1 MGSCISFMVGLF
13 KDLISLFSCTKT
25 SNDAVEVETK
35 VTVDE
40 GANSQVIADKKVYI
54 NAPKCCSN
62 Q

>member
-1 MGSCISFMVGLF
+1 MVGLF